1 MIKLATKQALSP
13 KFAQLIS
20 VMQFLNKF
28 LLLFLNRRSMISY
41 RLGFSLLLVIGL
53 FGCGYLTTPGLQA
66 SNLSFGSN
74 VTPIRS
80 IKPEQEQ
87 QAITVYVQGT
97 VESQVPLVNR
107 WAYQVNDS
115 TGKIWVV
122 TNQPNLQ
129 AGQRVVIKGKVR
141 YKSIPLANQEFGEVY
156 IEEE

>member
-1 MIKLATKQALSP
+1 MP
-13 KFAQLIS
+13 
-20 VMQFLNKF
+20 VMQPQKNF
-28 LLLFLNRRSMISY
+28 LLSFLNRRSMISC
-41 RLGFSLLLVIGL
+41 RLGFTLLLVVGL

-87 QAITVYVQGT
+87 QDTTVYVQGK
-97 VESQVPLVNR
+97 VETQVPLLNQ
-107 WAYQVNDS
+107 WAYQINDS

-129 AGQRVVIKGKVR
+129 EGQQVVIKGKVR
-141 YKSIPLANQEFGEVY
+141 YKSIPLANQEFGEIY
-156 IEEE
+156 IEER